1 MEPSFERPAIRNV
14 VTTGGCQQ
22 AIFRTTCI
30 YPYHILNC
38 IKICSLFA
46 EENEKQDWFHLA

>member
-14 VTTGGCQQ
+14 VTTGRCQQ

-30 YPYHILNC
+30 YPYHIFKC